1 MVGYGR
7 GYMNC
12 DLLLLGRFQDTIYG
26 NRPLL
31 ITDSMIT
38 FLDIK
43 PMLSSSHC
51 LGELAYLTFNYL
63 FTGKEVK
70 RVINQNRVK
79 GRIRTLIAMN

>member
-31 ITDSMIT
+31 TTDSMIT

-63 FTGKEVK
+63 LTAKKF
-70 RVINQNRVK
+70 N
-79 GRIRTLIAMN
+79 